1 LTKFSDSSL
10 KYEIK
15 ITKQAVK
22 DIKTLTPKQKERL
35 KNILTE
41 IISLDPFQ
49 GKKLLGELSGNF
61 SYRLNIKDRIVYSIS
76 EKEKIIYIKRARTH
90 YGK

>member
-1 LTKFSDSSL
+1 L

-41 IISLDPFQ
+41 ILAIDPYK
-49 GKKLLGELSGNF
+49 GKKLLGQLAGNY

-76 EKEKIIYIKRARTH
+76 EKEKRVYIKRARTH
-90 YGK
+90 YEKA

>member
-1 LTKFSDSSL
+1 L

-41 IISLDPFQ
+41 ILAVDPYI
-49 GKKLLGELSGNF
+49 GKKLLGQLSGNY
-61 SYRLNIKDRIVYSIS
+61 SCRLNIKDRIVYSIS
-76 EKEKIIYIKRARTH
+76 EKEKRVYIKRARTH
-90 YGK
+90 HEKS

>member
-1 LTKFSDSSL
+1 MFSADIL

-41 IISLDPFQ
+41 ILAVDPYQ
-49 GKKLLGELSGNF
+49 GKKLLGQLSGNY

-76 EKEKIIYIKRARTH
+76 EKEKVVYIKRARTH
-90 YGK
+90 YEKG

>member
-1 LTKFSDSSL
+1 M

-22 DIKTLTPKQKERL
+22 DIKTLTLKQKARL

-41 IISLDPFQ
+41 ILAVDPYK
-49 GKKLLGELSGNF
+49 GKKLLGQLSGNY

-76 EKEKIIYIKRARTH
+76 EKEKIVYIKRARTH
-90 YGK
+90 YEKG

>member
-1 LTKFSDSSL
+1 L
-10 KYEIK
+10 KYKIK

-41 IISLDPFQ
+41 IISVDPFQ
-49 GKKLLGELSGNF
+49 GKKLLGELSGNY
-61 SYRLNIKDRIVYSIS
+61 SYRLNIKDRIIYSIS

>member
-1 LTKFSDSSL
+1 M
-10 KYEIK
+10 KYKIK

-41 IISLDPFQ
+41 IISVDPFQ
-49 GKKLLGELSGNF
+49 GKKLLGELSGNY
-61 SYRLNIKDRIVYSIS
+61 SYRLNIKDRIIYSIS

>member
-1 LTKFSDSSL
+1 L

-41 IISLDPFQ
+41 ILADDPYK
-49 GKKLLGELSGNF
+49 GKKLLGQLSGNY

-76 EKEKIIYIKRARTH
+76 EKEKVVYIKRARTH
-90 YGK
+90 YEKG